1 MATKQLLTCIGLL
14 DLEQAFVEADEDL
27 MPDLSV
33 VRISMIRDVHY
44 DSIDLKVLVYGQEN
58 GEEDAPVGEFRVDP
72 EVVCPDGALAEGGI
86 NPSQLA
92 VIFSKNV
99 LGLFLALDTQI
110 QWLCE
115 DGYLLPLNLA
125 QNTDN
130 GVRLEPIDQ

>member
-14 DLEQAFVEADEDL
+14 DLEQVFVEADEDL

-72 EVVCPDGALAEGGI
+72 DVVIPDGELAEGGI
-86 NPSQLA
+86 NPSQLS

-99 LGLFLALDTQI
+99 LGLFLALEIQI

-115 DGYLLPLNLA
+115 DGYLLPLNLS
-125 QNTDN
+125 QNADN